1 MNFVLFFCC
10 LKVNYF
16 KKSQYFSGHV
26 LSQEG
31 FFNKNLDNNMRK
43 KLLWCLFVA
52 FFSFKAAIA
61 QNTTVTGKVSDD
73 KGTPVEG
80 ALITEKGSQKNKT
93 LTDVNGV
100 YKISVKGGATL
111 QVSSVGFEKKEA
123 TAQAVTNFTLKN
135 LSQELGEVVVT
146 ALGIKRE
153 KKALGYAVSS
163 VGKEELEMRPEA
175 DVARILSGKAPGLNI
190 LNTSGLSGSG
200 TNINIR
206 GISTITGGSQPLF
219 IVDGVPFDAGTNT
232 NSNFTFGTQTPSR
245 FLDLDPNT
253 IENLNV
259 LKGLSATTLYG
270 EAGRNGVIL
279 ITTKNGS
286 TQKTKKKTEVTVSQ
300 SVFTTEPILPEY
312 NKEWGGGF
320 DLSVGIA
327 FFSNWGG
334 RMQNQ
339 VVKHP
344 YDRAVWNV
352 EYPNLKGAP
361 YYYKYYNSV
370 PEFFRKGSMHNTSL
384 NLAGN
389 SGNSSYNVSY
399 SYTDDQG
406 FVIGNGLTKNVFGMG
421 GTSKLTNKITVSGTI
436 NFAMT
441 NQVSPPTSDSYGNN
455 ASNASVFGNVMFTP
469 TAVDLMGMPYELPSN
484 HSSIYYRNGNDIQN
498 PRWTLYNSFTGDR
511 TNRTYGQV
519 SARYELAKGLNLTY
533 RTGFDSYSEYNF
545 YQQNKGGTY
554 QALGI
559 MRTSNGT
566 SMIWDHSAILNYD
579 KRLNENFTLTVD
591 AGVNSRRKSY
601 EQTGMKSTE
610 QLVYGLFTHGNFVSH
625 TTGGEDGTELNY
637 KNQNLSMGA
646 FAQANIGYKDYA
658 YLTVGGRNS
667 WASTVES
674 ANRSIFYP
682 SVSLSYIPTSVIEA
696 LRNNKYINY
705 LKLRVG
711 YSTSAN
717 FPDPYSTRSALVIGT
732 KAFTTNGGTNVN
744 FNALSNFL
752 PNPNLKP
759 ELLNE
764 KELGIE
770 GKFLNSRLTMDLT
783 FYQKIANDQILR
795 RDLDPSTGFTATQIN
810 AGNVENKGIEL
821 ALGYDVIK
829 NKNWKW
835 NTNFLYT
842 LNRSM
847 VSGIPDDIAQINISG
862 YSNLGT
868 FAKNGQPYGVIIG
881 SYFERAAD
889 GQRLVG
895 PDGNYIAANDIKVIG
910 DPNALYKVT
919 SINTLSYKA
928 FSFKMQW
935 DYSVGGE
942 MFSGTSA
949 ALLGRGVT
957 ADTQFD
963 RFLPLI
969 LPGVLENGKPNNIQI
984 SSSQAYYGNSITNG
998 APYESAIYDATFIKL
1013 REASLAYSIPA
1024 SMLSKTP
1031 FGSLS
1036 LSLSGTN
1043 LWYFA
1048 PNMPKYV
1055 HFDPEASSTGVG
1067 NGRGFEAMSG
1077 PSARRYGASIR
1088 VTF

>member
-1 MNFVLFFCC
+1 
-10 LKVNYF
+10 
-16 KKSQYFSGHV
+16 
-26 LSQEG
+26 
-31 FFNKNLDNNMRK
+31 MRK

-73 KGTPVEG
+73 KGTAVEG
-80 ALITEKGSQKNKT
+80 ALVTEKGSTKNKT
-93 LTDVNGV
+93 LTDANGV
-100 YKISVKGGATL
+100 YKISVKSGAVL
-111 QVSSVGFEKKEA
+111 QVSSVGFAKIEA
-123 TAQAVTNFTLKN
+123 PAKSVTNFSLKN

-163 VGKEELEMRPEA
+163 VSKEDLEMRPEA
-175 DVARILSGKAPGLNI
+175 DVARILNGKAPGLNI
-190 LNTSGLSGSG
+190 VNTSGLSGSG

-232 NSNFTFGTQTPSR
+232 QSNFTYGTQTPSR

-286 TQKTKKKTEVTVSQ
+286 TQKAKKKTEITVAQ
-300 SVFTTEPILPEY
+300 SYFNTDPILPEY

-334 RMQNQ
+334 RLLGQI
-339 VVKHP
+339 VKHP
-344 YDRAVWNV
+344 YDRVTAAQPWAL
-352 EYPNLKGAP
+352 EYPQFKGAP
-361 YYYKYYNSV
+361 YEYKYYNSV
-370 PEFFRKGSMHNTSL
+370 APFFKQGNMQNTSI
-384 NLAGN
+384 NLAGSTPN
-389 SGNSSYNVSY
+389 ANYNISY

-406 FVIGNGLTKNVFGMG
+406 FVINNGLRKNVFGMG
-421 GTSKLTNKITVSGTI
+421 GSSKLTNKVTISGTI
-436 NFAMT
+436 NFALT
-441 NQVSPPTSDSYGNN
+441 DQVSPPTSDGYGNN
-455 ASNASVFGNVMFTP
+455 PSNSSVFGNIMFTP
-469 TAVDLMGMPYELPSN
+469 TAVDLMGLPYELPSN

-498 PRWTLYNSFTGDR
+498 PRWTLYNAFTGDK

-519 SARYELAKGLNLTY
+519 SARYEIAKGLNLTY
-533 RTGFDSYSEYNF
+533 RTGFDNYSEFSFYN
-545 YQQNKGGTY
+545 QNKGGVF

-559 MRTSNGT
+559 MRTTTATN
-566 SMIWDHSAILNYD
+566 MIWDHSAILNYD
-579 KRLNENFTLTVD
+579 KRINEDFTLNVD
-591 AGVNSRRKSY
+591 AGVNSRRRIFD
-601 EQTGMKSTE
+601 QNGMKSTE

-625 TTGGEDGTELNY
+625 TTGSEDGSELNY
-637 KNQNLSMGA
+637 KLQNLSLGA
-646 FAQANIGYKDYA
+646 FAQANLGYKDYA
-658 YLTVGGRNS
+658 YLTLGGRNS
-667 WASTVES
+667 WSSTVE
-674 ANRSIFYP
+674 ADNRSIFYP
-682 SVSLSYIPTSVIEA
+682 SVSLSYIPTSMIEA
-696 LRNNKYINY
+696 LKNNKYINY

-717 FPDPYSTRSALVIGT
+717 FPDPYSTRSALIIGT
-732 KAFTTNGGTNVN
+732 KAFQTNGGTNVN
-744 FNALSNFL
+744 YNALSSFL

-759 ELLNE
+759 ELLDE
-764 KELGIE
+764 KEIGME
-770 GKFLNSRLTMDLT
+770 GKFLNSRLNLDLT
-783 FYQKIANDQILR
+783 FYQKIANNQILR
-795 RDLDPSTGFTATQIN
+795 RDLDPATGFTSTQIN

-821 ALGYDVIK
+821 ALGYDIIK
-829 NKNWKW
+829 NKDWKW

-842 LNRSM
+842 LNKSM
-847 VSGIPDDIAQINISG
+847 VSGIPSDIAQINISG

-868 FAKNGQPYGVIIG
+868 FAKNGSPYGVIIG
-881 SYFERAAD
+881 SYFERDAS
-889 GQRLVG
+889 GQRKVG
-895 PDGNYIAANDIKVIG
+895 PDGSYITANSIKVIG
-910 DPNALYKVT
+910 DPNALYRLT
-919 SINTLSYKA
+919 NINTLSYKA
-928 FSFKMQW
+928 FSFRMQW
-935 DYSVGGE
+935 DYSVGGT
-942 MFSGTSA
+942 MFSGTA
-949 ALLGRGVT
+949 GGLLGRGVT

-969 LPGVLENGKPNNIQI
+969 LPGVLENGQKNNIQI

-1013 REASLAYSIPA
+1013 REASLSYSIPA
-1024 SMLSKTP
+1024 SMLNSTP

-1036 LSLSGTN
+1036 LSLSGNN

-1048 PNMPKYV
+1048 PNFPEKI

-1077 PSARRYGASIR
+1077 PSARRFGASIR

>member
-1 MNFVLFFCC
+1 
-10 LKVNYF
+10 
-16 KKSQYFSGHV
+16 
-26 LSQEG
+26 
-31 FFNKNLDNNMRK
+31 MRK

-52 FFSFKAAIA
+52 FFSFTAAIA
-61 QNTTVTGKVSDD
+61 QNNTVTGKVFDD
-73 KGTPVEG
+73 KGAPVEG
-80 ALITEKGSQKNKT
+80 ALVTEKGSTKNKT
-93 LTDVNGV
+93 LTDASGA
-100 YKISVKGGATL
+100 YKISVKTGAVL

-123 TAQAVTNFTLKN
+123 AAQSVTNFTLKALN
-135 LSQELGEVVVT
+135 SDLGEVVVT

-175 DVARILSGKAPGLNI
+175 DVARILNGKAPGLNI

-219 IVDGVPFDAGTNT
+219 IVDGVPFDASTNT
-232 NSNFTFGTQTPSR
+232 QSDFTYGTQTPSR
-245 FLDLDPNT
+245 FLDIDPNT

-286 TQKTKKKTEVTVSQ
+286 QQKLKKKTEVTVSQ
-300 SVFTTEPILPEY
+300 SYFQTEAILPEY

-334 RMQNQ
+334 RLQGQLVN
-339 VVKHP
+339 HP
-344 YDRAVWNV
+344 YNRTSAAQPWAI
-352 EYPNLKGAP
+352 EYPQFKGAT
-361 YYYKYYNSV
+361 YEYKYYNSV
-370 PEFFRKGSMHNTSL
+370 PEFFRKGSMKNTSV
-384 NLAGN
+384 NFAGVSN
-389 SGNSSYNVSY
+389 DGKSSFNMSY

-406 FVIGNGLTKNVFGMG
+406 FVINNGLKKNVFGMG
-421 GTSKLTNKITVSGTI
+421 GTSKLTNKITISGTM
-436 NFAMT
+436 NLALTDQM
-441 NQVSPPTSDSYGNN
+441 SPPTSDSYGNN
-455 ASNASVFGNVMFTP
+455 ASNSSVFGNVMFTP
-469 TAVDLMGMPYELPSN
+469 TAVDLMGLPYELPSN

-498 PRWTLYNSFTGDR
+498 PRWTLYNAFTGDKTQR
-511 TNRTYGQV
+511 AYGQV
-519 SARYELAKGLNLTY
+519 SAKYEIMKGLNLTY
-533 RTGFDSYSEYNF
+533 RTGFDTYAENNYYN
-545 YQQNKGGTY
+545 QNKGGTY
-554 QALGI
+554 QALGL
-559 MRTSNGT
+559 MRTTTSN
-566 SMIWDHSAILNYD
+566 SMIWDHSVILNYD
-579 KRLNENFTLTVD
+579 KRINEDFTLNVD
-591 AGVNSRRKSY
+591 AGANSRRKSFD
-601 EQTGMKSTE
+601 QTGMRSTE

-625 TTGGEDGTELNY
+625 LTTSESGSEMNF
-637 KNQNLSMGA
+637 KSQNLSVGL
-646 FAQANIGYKDYA
+646 FTQAALGYRDYA
-658 YLTVGGRNS
+658 YLTIGGRNS

-682 SVSLSYIPTSVIEA
+682 SVSLSYIPTQAIEA
-696 LRNNKYINY
+696 LKNNKYINY
-705 LKLRVG
+705 LKVRVG

-717 FPDPYSTRSALVIGT
+717 FPDPYSTRNALVIGT
-732 KAFTTNGGTNVN
+732 KAYVTNTGTNIN
-744 FNALSNFL
+744 LNRLSSFL

-764 KELGIE
+764 KEIGIE
-770 GKFLNSRLTMDLT
+770 GKFFQSRLSADVT
-783 FYQKIANDQILR
+783 FYDKIANNQILR
-795 RDLDPSTGFTATQIN
+795 RDLDPSTGYTATNIN
-810 AGNVENKGIEL
+810 AGNVENKGIEV

-829 NKNWKW
+829 SRNWRW
-835 NTNFLYT
+835 HTDVLYT

-847 VSGIPDDIAQINISG
+847 VSGIPSDIAQVNVSG

-868 FAKNGQPYGVIIG
+868 FAKNGYPYGVIIG
-881 SYFERAAD
+881 SYFKRAAD
-889 GQRLVG
+889 GQRIVG

-910 DPNALYKVT
+910 DPNALYKLT
-919 SINTLSYKA
+919 SINSLSYKA

-942 MFSGTSA
+942 MFSGTA
-949 ALLGRGVT
+949 GGLLGRGVT

-969 LPGVLENGKPNNIQI
+969 MPGVLENGQPNNIQI
-984 SSSQAYYGNSITNG
+984 SSSQVYYGNSITNG
-998 APYESAIYDATFIKL
+998 APYESAIYDMTYIKL
-1013 REASLAYSIPA
+1013 REASFSYSLPA
-1024 SMLSKTP
+1024 SLINKTP
-1031 FGSLS
+1031 FGGISLS
-1036 LSLSGTN
+1036 VSGTN
-1043 LWYFA
+1043 LWYYA
-1048 PNMPKYV
+1048 PNFPKYV

-1088 VTF
+1088 LTF